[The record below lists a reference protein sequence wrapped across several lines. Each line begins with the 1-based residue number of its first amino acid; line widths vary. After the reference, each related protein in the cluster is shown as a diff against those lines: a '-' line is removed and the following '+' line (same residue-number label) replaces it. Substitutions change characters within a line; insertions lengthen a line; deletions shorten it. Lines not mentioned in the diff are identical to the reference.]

1 MTSRSLLAGVMMTG
15 LLMSSSRLAAAEST
29 PLAKVPAN
37 LDEIKAMQKKVQEVT
52 KKVMPAVVGVQLGS
66 IQGSGVI
73 VSEDGYVLTAGHV
86 SGKPGQ
92 NVTLILP
99 NGKHLK
105 GKTLGHN
112 QLIDSG
118 MIKITDE
125 GKWPFVSIGESTKL
139 TQGEWVI
146 SLGHPGGFN
155 SQRSPPLRLGR
166 ILLFDLDGKVIGIH
180 SRIGVSVT
188 QNIHVPID
196 TYTDTWDGLAA
207 SETSFSKK
215 AIKLGLSFEKIGER
229 MKIIGVEK
237 DSPEEKAGFKLK
249 DYFAKLD
256 GKEITTQDDIDKI
269 LKGKRPGQELAVEV
283 VRGAERLTLK
293 LVLPKP

>member
-166 ILLFDLDGKVIGIH
+166 ILDRK
-180 SRIGVSVT
+180 SV
-188 QNIHVPID
+188 V
-196 TYTDTWDGLAA
+196 
-207 SETSFSKK
+207 
-215 AIKLGLSFEKIGER
+215 
-229 MKIIGVEK
+229 
-237 DSPEEKAGFKLK
+237 
-249 DYFAKLD
+249 
-256 GKEITTQDDIDKI
+256 
-269 LKGKRPGQELAVEV
+269 
-283 VRGAERLTLK
+283 
-293 LVLPKP
+293 